1 MASIFHSKL
10 PAAVLPPSQLLS
22 LPQSPFAFAP
32 LPSVD
37 VAAHVGTEASV
48 VRYDVALEASFVPVA
63 SFAPLISFAFPVAA
77 SLVLPVVAVVA
88 AAIAAGNS
96 VGLQLAAAAAAAA
109 VVGTGDAV
117 VGSADTGGV
126 AVGSV
131 ADKHSVDDVDIAFDW
146 FVDLHKPVGL
156 VLAVGPAGVEAGVV
170 AVVAA
175 AAAAAAVA
183 EVAAAEVVVAV
194 AVAVAAV
201 VAAGASAFSSALY
214 FLYPSFEQQVRRL
227 G

>member
-1 MASIFHSKL
+1 M
-10 PAAVLPPSQLLS
+10 LPPSQLLS

-96 VGLQLAAAAAAAA
+96 VGLQLAAA
-109 VVGTGDAV
+109 GTGDVV
-117 VGSADTGGV
+117 VGSAGTGGV

-131 ADKHSVDDVDIAFDW
+131 ADKHSVDAVDIAFDW

-156 VLAVGPAGVEAGVV
+156 VLAVGPAGVV

-175 AAAAAAVA
+175 AAAAVAAA

-194 AVAVAAV
+194 AAVAAV
-201 VAAGASAFSSALY
+201 VAARASAFSSALY

>member
-109 VVGTGDAV
+109 AVGTVDAV
-117 VGSADTGGV
+117 VGSAGTGGV
-126 AVGSV
+126 AAVSV
-131 ADKHSVDDVDIAFDW
+131 ADKHSVDAVDIAFDW

-156 VLAVGPAGVEAGVV
+156 VLAVGPAGVV

-175 AAAAAAVA
+175 AAAAAAA

-194 AVAVAAV
+194 AAAAVAAR
-201 VAAGASAFSSALY
+201 ASVFSSALY

>member
-77 SLVLPVVAVVA
+77 SLVLPVVAVAA

-109 VVGTGDAV
+109 VGTGDAV

-131 ADKHSVDDVDIAFDW
+131 ADKHSVDAVDIAFDW

-175 AAAAAAVA
+175 AAAVAAAEVAA

-194 AVAVAAV
+194 AVAVAA
-201 VAAGASAFSSALY
+201 ARASAFSSALY
-214 FLYPSFEQQVRRL
+214 FLYPSFEQQVRHL

>member
-1 MASIFHSKL
+1 M
-10 PAAVLPPSQLLS
+10 LPPSQLLS

-96 VGLQLAAAAAAAA
+96 VGLQLAAAAA

-117 VGSADTGGV
+117 VGSAGTGGV
-126 AVGSV
+126 AAVSV
-131 ADKHSVDDVDIAFDW
+131 ADKHSVDAVDIAFDW

-156 VLAVGPAGVEAGVV
+156 VLAVGPAGVV

-175 AAAAAAVA
+175 AAAAVAAA

-194 AVAVAAV
+194 AAVAAV
-201 VAAGASAFSSALY
+201 VAARASAFSSALY

>member
-1 MASIFHSKL
+1 M
-10 PAAVLPPSQLLS
+10 LPPSQLLS

-63 SFAPLISFAFPVAA
+63 SFAPLVSFAFPVAA

-96 VGLQLAAAAAAAA
+96 VGLQLAAA
-109 VVGTGDAV
+109 GTGDAV
-117 VGSADTGGV
+117 VGSAGTGGV
-126 AVGSV
+126 AAVSV
-131 ADKHSVDDVDIAFDW
+131 ADKHSVDAVDIAFDW

-156 VLAVGPAGVEAGVV
+156 VLAVGPAGVV

-175 AAAAAAVA
+175 AAAAVAAA

-194 AVAVAAV
+194 AAVAAV
-201 VAAGASAFSSALY
+201 VAARASAFSSALY